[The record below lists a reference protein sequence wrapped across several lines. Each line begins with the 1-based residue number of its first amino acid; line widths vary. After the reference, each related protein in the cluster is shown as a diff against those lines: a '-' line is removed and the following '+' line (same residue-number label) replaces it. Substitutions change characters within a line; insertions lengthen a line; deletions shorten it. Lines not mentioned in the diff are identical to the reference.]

1 MPKGVYKRTKP
12 AWNKGLT
19 KEDPRV
25 AKNINSR
32 NATMIDR
39 YGSLSYNNSEKRKQ
53 TNLDRYGVEN
63 VSQSVELN
71 KNKITKIKQTNLD
84 RYGFEYASQNDEVKK
99 KNRKTFLTNHPGYNS
114 SSQLPG
120 VGEKI
125 SNIVKSDV
133 VKKKKESTF
142 QNKYGVDYG
151 LQNKSIMQKKL
162 ETTLKRYGTPY
173 YPNKEKE
180 YQTRKKNNSFNTSNP
195 EEKMYKDLCNQYGE
209 DNVIR
214 QYRENRYPYTC
225 DFYIPSEDLFIELNK
240 HWTHGFRPFIESD
253 DFCQNQ
259 LEIWQEKAK
268 TSQFYKNAIYT
279 WTVLD
284 VKKQQIAK
292 QNNLNYI
299 VIY

>member
-1 MPKGVYKRTKP
+1 MK
-12 AWNKGLT
+12 
-19 KEDPRV
+19 KEEKV
-25 AKNINSR
+25 
-32 NATMIDR
+32 
-39 YGSLSYNNSEKRKQ
+39 NNSEKRKQ

-71 KNKITKIKQTNLD
+71 KDKIEKTKQTNLN
-84 RYGFEYASQNDEVKK
+84 RYGFEYASQNNEVKK
-99 KNRKTFLTNHPGYNS
+99 KNRETFLANHPGYNS

-125 SNIVKSDV
+125 SNVVKSDE
-133 VKKKKESTF
+133 VKKKKENTF
-142 QNKYGVDYG
+142 QNKYGVNYG

-180 YQTRKKNNSFNTSNP
+180 YLTKKKNNSFNTSNP
-195 EEKMYKDLCNQYGE
+195 ENSMYTDLCNHYGE

-214 QYRENRYPYTC
+214 QYRDERYPYTC
-225 DFYIPSEDLFIELNK
+225 DFYIPSEDLFIEYNGN
-240 HWTHGFRPFIESD
+240 WTHGGHPFDETNLD
-253 DFCQNQ
+253 DISK
-259 LEIWQEKAK
+259 LEEWEEKSK
-268 TSQFYKNAIYT
+268 DHKYYQNAIYT
-279 WTVLD
+279 WTKLD